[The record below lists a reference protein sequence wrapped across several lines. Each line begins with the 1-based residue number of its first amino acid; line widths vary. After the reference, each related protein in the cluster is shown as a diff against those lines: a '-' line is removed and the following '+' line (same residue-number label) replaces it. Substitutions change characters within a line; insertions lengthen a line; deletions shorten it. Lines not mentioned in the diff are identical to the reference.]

1 MVRPTKYHPARVDA
15 ICDALRAGATIEHAA
30 EAAGIHRDTVHEW
43 RTRYPA
49 FADRIKEA
57 EGAGVLASL
66 RVIRGAAEGGT
77 WQAAA
82 WLLERRYPA
91 EYGRRAVTV
100 ATSVQVGQAEVSHQR
115 AQLAKHHQRRQL
127 ESDHPRQQPHAIQ
140 LLLRRHE
147 EIKPHLIGR
156 VETRQDDGRVDPRED
171 HHPAQLRAVS
181 RKLAD
186 DAEAM
191 HG

>member
-82 WLLERRYPA
+82 WLLERRYPDL
-91 EYGRRAVTV
+91 YGRRPVIAM
-100 ATSVQVGQAEVSHQR
+100 ATATAPDARATAREVS
-115 AQLAKHHQRRQL
+115 AAIDAFL
-127 ESDHPRQQPHAIQ
+127 SD
-140 LLLRRHE
+140 L
-147 EIKPHLIGR
+147 GR
-156 VETRQDDGRVDPRED
+156 VEAPGTADPPSSRTPPTTSTTPDVAPKASPVRATAAVLMTGGEGDGW
-171 HHPAQLRAVS
+171 
-181 RKLAD
+181 
-186 DAEAM
+186 DAF
-191 HG
+191 